1 MTTAKI
7 LLNGAVSM
15 PGAAFVTHNA
25 KDFYLNVPM
34 DNYKYMR
41 IIESYIP
48 TIKLELYN
56 QVCRKISER

>member
-34 DNYKYMR
+34 DTYKYMR
-41 IIESYIP
+41 IIDSYIP
-48 TIKLELYN
+48 TIALELYN